1 MPTGHPFASYK
12 RWGKIVGGAMK
23 LAGLGDPTL
32 PHEEEPLIAG
42 DQRTAAMKAVY
53 EVCYDRYGEQWKP
66 KTDIYQLVTASQE
79 HDDRLD

>member
-1 MPTGHPFASYK
+1 MPTGHPFTSYK
-12 RWGKIVGGAMK
+12 RWGKFVGGVMK
-23 LAGLGDPTL
+23 L

-53 EVCYDRYGEQWKP
+53 EVCYDRYGERGKP